1 MIQKTKYQP
10 LRQLYLQNLTEY
22 NTATNR
28 RISMLGITDDSFNN
42 STSNSTNTT
51 TLDKSSASS
60 SSSVSRKRSIKNVSF
75 NDEEIVINPEDID
88 PSVGRFRNMIQS
100 TVVPVKR
107 VKLDAGSANGAVFA
121 APPTFNNSLQSDLL
135 LKQFNASLV
144 PHLYHDLP
152 PTGDSTVKPDAEG
165 VIGSIGSKLGLLLP
179 NPAPDVAP
187 LYDDE
192 DLSAIGGGNSSA
204 NSSTSR
210 VSMSQPPPALTEDE
224 QIDDEV
230 TGDHPKKKKY
240 AKEAW
245 PGRKPLLS
253 GL

>member
-1 MIQKTKYQP
+1 
-10 LRQLYLQNLTEY
+10 
-22 NTATNR
+22 
-28 RISMLGITDDSFNN
+28 MLGITDDSFNG
-42 STSNSTNTT
+42 
-51 TLDKSSASS
+51 LDKSTTS
-60 SSSVSRKRSIKNVSF
+60 SRKRSIKNVSF
-75 NDEEIVINPEDID
+75 NEEEIVINPEDID

-107 VKLDAGSANGAVFA
+107 AKLSDSSSSGAVFS

-144 PHLYHDLP
+144 PHLYQDLP
-152 PTGDSTVKPDAEG
+152 PTGDAPKTTADEEG
-165 VIGSIGSKLGLLLP
+165 SMGSIGSKLGLLLP

-192 DLSAIGGGNSSA
+192 DLNAPPSSSLA
-204 NSSTSR
+204 GQR
-210 VSMSQPPPALTEDE
+210 MSLPDDE
-224 QIDDEV
+224 RIDDEV
-230 TGDHPKKKKY
+230 TGDQPKKKKY

>member
-1 MIQKTKYQP
+1 M
-10 LRQLYLQNLTEY
+10 
-22 NTATNR
+22 
-28 RISMLGITDDSFNN
+28 SFNE
-42 STSNSTNTT
+42 
-51 TLDKSSASS
+51 
-60 SSSVSRKRSIKNVSF
+60 
-75 NDEEIVINPEDID
+75 EEIVINPEDID

-107 VKLDAGSANGAVFA
+107 PKLDSSGSGGAVFS

-144 PHLYHDLP
+144 PHLYQDLP
-152 PTGDSTVKPDAEG
+152 PTGGHGEKIDAETEG
-165 VIGSIGSKLGLLLP
+165 PMGSLGSKLGLLLP

-192 DLSAIGGGNSSA
+192 DLSGVSSSSA
-204 NSSTSR
+204 ASAAAAAR
-210 VSMSQPPPALTEDE
+210 LSMPPPLTAEDE
-224 QIDDEV
+224 RIDDEV
-230 TGDHPKKKKY
+230 TGDQPKKKKY

>member
-1 MIQKTKYQP
+1 
-10 LRQLYLQNLTEY
+10 
-22 NTATNR
+22 
-28 RISMLGITDDSFNN
+28 MLGISDDSFNN
-42 STSNSTNTT
+42 NSSSM
-51 TLDKSSASS
+51 DKSG
-60 SSSVSRKRSIKNVSF
+60 SRKRSIKNVSF
-75 NDEEIVINPEDID
+75 NEEEIVINPEDID

-107 VKLDAGSANGAVFA
+107 AKMDPGSSGAVFS
-121 APPTFNNSLQSDLL
+121 APPTFNSSLQSDLL

-152 PTGDSTVKPDAEG
+152 PSGDAHKQSPEQDGPTGT
-165 VIGSIGSKLGLLLP
+165 IGSKLGLLLP

-187 LYDDE
+187 LYEDE
-192 DLSAIGGGNSSA
+192 DLSAVSSV
-204 NSSTSR
+204 R
-210 VSMSQPPPALTEDE
+210 VSLPQSEDE
-224 QIDDEV
+224 RIDDEV
-230 TGDHPKKKKY
+230 TGDQPKKKKY